1 MEWGGTQK
9 YVAFHDLCLLCKCCA
24 LGVLDRNPSLGT
36 AKPVAMRMRR
46 FLPLACS
53 FSVCFALAFGGRCI
67 SPEGRADILG
77 SSPAPEDVCD
87 V

>member
-1 MEWGGTQK
+1 M
-9 YVAFHDLCLLCKCCA
+9 AFRDLCLLCKCCA

-36 AKPVAMRMRR
+36 AEPVAMRMRS
-46 FLPLACS
+46 LPSASS
-53 FSVCFALAFGGRCI
+53 FSECFALASGGRCI
-67 SPEGRADILG
+67 SPEERADIVR